1 MNHGDISYFFLKL
14 CRKKAGCIRH
24 KKDKRNKININ
35 VKGSGTVS
43 KITKIKSRE
52 ILDSR
57 GNPTVEADVFTTGG
71 LFRASVPSGASTG
84 KHEAFELRDGG
95 KRYLGMGVQ
104 KAVSNVN
111 NIIAEK
117 VIGHDCT
124 RQKEVDELMIELDG
138 TPNKSKLGA
147 NAILAVSMAVCKAGA
162 LESNLPLYE
171 YIAKLVNSEGVTL
184 PIPQMNVINGGMHAG
199 IANDFQEHMIIPFGA
214 KSYSD
219 ALRMCSE
226 TYHTLKKNLKEKF
239 GARAT
244 LVGDEG
250 GFVPPLKS
258 VDERLKFMS
267 DAIEE
272 LGYTKEF
279 GLAID
284 AASSEFYDNGRYD
297 IMGKDYSSAE
307 LTDFY
312 SDLTE
317 KFRVISVED
326 GLSQDDWAGWV
337 KLTSKLGKRIQL
349 VGDDLLVT
357 NIERIREAIKLDACN
372 ALLLKLNQIGTVT
385 EAIGAFEVAKEAG
398 WNVIVSHRSGST
410 EETFFADLVVGL
422 DAGQFK
428 YGAPARSERTC
439 NYNRL
444 LNIEE
449 ELGQKAKYSKTFG

>member
-1 MNHGDISYFFLKL
+1 MSKI
-14 CRKKAGCIRH
+14 
-24 KKDKRNKININ
+24 NKIRA
-35 VKGSGTVS
+35 
-43 KITKIKSRE
+43 RE

-57 GNPTVEADVFTTGG
+57 GNPTVEADVFTKGG
-71 LFRASVPSGASTG
+71 LSRASVPSGASTG
-84 KHEAFELRDGG
+84 KHEALDLRDGG
-95 KRYLGMGVQ
+95 RRYLGQGVL

-111 NIIAEK
+111 NIIAK
-117 VIGHDCT
+117 KLVGQDCT
-124 RQKEVDELMIELDG
+124 KQKEADELMIDLDG
-138 TPNKSKLGA
+138 TPNKSNLGA

-171 YIAKLVNSEGVTL
+171 YVAALVDSRGVTL

-199 IANDFQEHMIIPFGA
+199 IKNDFQEHMIIPFGA
-214 KSYSD
+214 KTYSD

-239 GARAT
+239 GSSAI

-258 VDERLKFMS
+258 VDERLKFIS
-267 DAIEE
+267 EAIEE

-279 GLAID
+279 GLGID
-284 AASSEFYDNGRYD
+284 AASSEFYSKGRYS
-297 IMGKDYSSAE
+297 IMEKDYSSAE

-312 SDLTE
+312 SDLCE
-317 KFRVISVED
+317 KFKIISIED
-326 GLSQDDWAGWV
+326 GLSEDDWNGWI
-337 KLTSKLGKRIQL
+337 KLKSELGKKIQI

-357 NIERIREAIKLDACN
+357 NVERIKKAIKLDACN

-385 EAIGAFEVAKEAG
+385 ESLDAFRLARDAG

-439 NYNRL
+439 NYNQL
-444 LNIEE
+444 LRIEE
-449 ELGQKAKYSKTFG
+449 ELGEKAKYSKIFS

>member
-1 MNHGDISYFFLKL
+1 L
-14 CRKKAGCIRH
+14 
-24 KKDKRNKININ
+24 
-35 VKGSGTVS
+35 S
-43 KITKIKSRE
+43 KIIKIGARE

-57 GNPTVEADVFTTGG
+57 GNPTVEAYVFTTGG
-71 LFRASVPSGASTG
+71 LSRASVPSGASTG
-84 KHEAFELRDGG
+84 KYEALELRDGG
-95 KRYLGMGVQ
+95 RRYLGEGVL

-111 NIIAEK
+111 DVIAK
-117 VIGHDCT
+117 KFVGQDCT
-124 RQKEVDELMIELDG
+124 KQKEADELMIELDG
-138 TPNKSKLGA
+138 TLNKSNLGA
-147 NAILAVSMAVCKAGA
+147 NAILAVSMAICKAGA

-171 YIAKLVNSEGVTL
+171 YIAKLVDSRGVTL

-199 IANDFQEHMIIPFGA
+199 IKNDFQEHMIIPFGA
-214 KSYSD
+214 KTYSD

-239 GARAT
+239 GNSAI

-267 DAIEE
+267 EAIEE

-284 AASSEFYDNGRYD
+284 AASSEFYGKGRYS
-297 IMGKDYSSAE
+297 IMEKNYSSGK

-312 SDLTE
+312 SDLCE
-317 KFRVISVED
+317 KFRIISIED
-326 GLSQDDWAGWV
+326 GLSEDDWDGWIR
-337 KLTSKLGKRIQL
+337 LNSKLGKRIKI

-357 NIERIREAIKLDACN
+357 NVERIRKAVKLDACN

-385 EAIGAFEVAKEAG
+385 EALAAFGSAREAG

-439 NYNRL
+439 NYNQL
-444 LNIEE
+444 LRIEE
-449 ELGQKAKYSKTFG
+449 ELGRKAKYSRIFG

>member
-1 MNHGDISYFFLKL
+1 MQGEIL
-14 CRKKAGCIRH
+14 
-24 KKDKRNKININ
+24 
-35 VKGSGTVS
+35 S
-43 KITKIKSRE
+43 KIIKIGARE

-57 GNPTVEADVFTTGG
+57 GNPTVEAYVFTTGG
-71 LFRASVPSGASTG
+71 LSRASVPSGASTG
-84 KHEAFELRDGG
+84 KYEALELRDGG
-95 KRYLGMGVQ
+95 RRYLGEGVL

-111 NIIAEK
+111 NVIAKKIVEQ
-117 VIGHDCT
+117 DCT
-124 RQKEVDELMIELDG
+124 KQKEADELMIELDG
-138 TPNKSKLGA
+138 TLNKSNLGA
-147 NAILAVSMAVCKAGA
+147 NAILAVSMAICKAGA

-171 YIAKLVNSEGVTL
+171 YVAKFVDSKGVTL

-214 KSYSD
+214 KTFSD

-239 GARAT
+239 GNSAI

-267 DAIEE
+267 EAIEE

-284 AASSEFYDNGRYD
+284 AASSEFYGKGRYS
-297 IMGKDYSSAE
+297 IMEKNYSSGE

-312 SDLTE
+312 SDLCE
-317 KFRVISVED
+317 KFRIISIED
-326 GLSQDDWAGWV
+326 GLSEDDWDGWIR
-337 KLTSKLGKRIQL
+337 LNSKLGKRIQI

-357 NIERIREAIKLDACN
+357 NVERIRKAVKLDACN

-385 EAIGAFEVAKEAG
+385 EALAAFGSAREAG

-439 NYNRL
+439 NYNQL
-444 LNIEE
+444 LRIEE
-449 ELGQKAKYSKTFG
+449 ELGRKAKYSRIFG

>member
-1 MNHGDISYFFLKL
+1 MQGEIL
-14 CRKKAGCIRH
+14 
-24 KKDKRNKININ
+24 
-35 VKGSGTVS
+35 S
-43 KITKIKSRE
+43 KIIKIGARE

-57 GNPTVEADVFTTGG
+57 GNPTVEAYVFTTGG
-71 LFRASVPSGASTG
+71 LSRASVPSGASTG
-84 KHEAFELRDGG
+84 KYEALELRDGG
-95 KRYLGMGVQ
+95 RRYLGEGVL

-111 NIIAEK
+111 NVIAK
-117 VIGHDCT
+117 KIVGQDCT
-124 RQKEVDELMIELDG
+124 KQKEADELMIELDG
-138 TPNKSKLGA
+138 TLNKSNLGA
-147 NAILAVSMAVCKAGA
+147 NAILAVSMAICKAGA

-171 YIAKLVNSEGVTL
+171 YVAKFVDSKGVTL

-214 KSYSD
+214 KTFSD

-239 GARAT
+239 GNSAI

-267 DAIEE
+267 EAIEE

-284 AASSEFYDNGRYD
+284 AASSEFYGKGRYS
-297 IMGKDYSSAE
+297 IMEKNYSSGE

-312 SDLTE
+312 SDICE
-317 KFRVISVED
+317 KFRIISIED
-326 GLSQDDWAGWV
+326 GLSEDDWDGWIR
-337 KLTSKLGKRIQL
+337 LNSKLGKRIQI

-357 NIERIREAIKLDACN
+357 NVERIRKAVKLDACN

-385 EAIGAFEVAKEAG
+385 EALAAFGSAREAG

-439 NYNRL
+439 NYNQL
-444 LNIEE
+444 LRIEE
-449 ELGQKAKYSKTFG
+449 ELGRKAKYSRIFG

>member
-1 MNHGDISYFFLKL
+1 L
-14 CRKKAGCIRH
+14 
-24 KKDKRNKININ
+24 
-35 VKGSGTVS
+35 S
-43 KITKIKSRE
+43 KIIKIGARE

-57 GNPTVEADVFTTGG
+57 GNPTVEAYVFTTGG
-71 LFRASVPSGASTG
+71 LSRASVPSGASTG
-84 KHEAFELRDGG
+84 KYEALELRDGG
-95 KRYLGMGVQ
+95 RRYLGEGVL

-111 NIIAEK
+111 NVIAKKIVEQ
-117 VIGHDCT
+117 DCT
-124 RQKEVDELMIELDG
+124 KQKEADELMIELDG
-138 TPNKSKLGA
+138 TLNKSNLGA
-147 NAILAVSMAVCKAGA
+147 NAILAVSMAICKAGA

-171 YIAKLVNSEGVTL
+171 YVAKFVDSKGVTL

-214 KSYSD
+214 KTFSD

-239 GARAT
+239 GNSAI

-267 DAIEE
+267 EAIEE

-284 AASSEFYDNGRYD
+284 AASSEFYGKGRYS
-297 IMGKDYSSAE
+297 IMEKNYSSGE

-312 SDLTE
+312 SDLCE
-317 KFRVISVED
+317 KFRIISIED
-326 GLSQDDWAGWV
+326 GLSEDDWDGWIR
-337 KLTSKLGKRIQL
+337 LNSKLGKRIQI

-357 NIERIREAIKLDACN
+357 NVERIRKAVKLDACN

-385 EAIGAFEVAKEAG
+385 EALAAFGSAREAG

-439 NYNRL
+439 NYNQL
-444 LNIEE
+444 LRIEE
-449 ELGQKAKYSKTFG
+449 ELGRKAKYSRIFG

>member
-1 MNHGDISYFFLKL
+1 
-14 CRKKAGCIRH
+14 
-24 KKDKRNKININ
+24 
-35 VKGSGTVS
+35 
-43 KITKIKSRE
+43 
-52 ILDSR
+52 
-57 GNPTVEADVFTTGG
+57 
-71 LFRASVPSGASTG
+71 
-84 KHEAFELRDGG
+84 
-95 KRYLGMGVQ
+95 
-104 KAVSNVN
+104 
-111 NIIAEK
+111 
-117 VIGHDCT
+117 
-124 RQKEVDELMIELDG
+124 
-138 TPNKSKLGA
+138 
-147 NAILAVSMAVCKAGA
+147 

-171 YIAKLVNSEGVTL
+171 YIAKLVDSRGVTL
-184 PIPQMNVINGGMHAG
+184 PIPQMNVINGGVHVG
-199 IANDFQEHMIIPFGA
+199 LANDFQEHMIIPFGA
-214 KSYSD
+214 KTYSD

-239 GARAT
+239 GSSAV

-267 DAIEE
+267 EAIEE

-284 AASSEFYDNGRYD
+284 AASSEFYSKGRYS
-297 IMGKDYSSAE
+297 IMEKDYSSAE

-312 SDLTE
+312 SELCE
-317 KFRVISVED
+317 KFRIISIED
-326 GLSQDDWAGWV
+326 GLSEDDWNGWIR
-337 KLTSKLGKRIQL
+337 LNSELGKKIQI

-357 NIERIREAIKLDACN
+357 NVERIKKAIKLDACN

-385 EAIGAFEVAKEAG
+385 EALAAFRSARDAG

-439 NYNRL
+439 NYNQL
-444 LNIEE
+444 LRIEE
-449 ELGQKAKYSKTFG
+449 ELGGKAKYSKIFG

>member
-1 MNHGDISYFFLKL
+1 MSKI
-14 CRKKAGCIRH
+14 
-24 KKDKRNKININ
+24 NKIRA
-35 VKGSGTVS
+35 
-43 KITKIKSRE
+43 RE

-57 GNPTVEADVFTTGG
+57 GNPTVEADVFTKGG
-71 LFRASVPSGASTG
+71 LSRASVPSGASTG
-84 KHEAFELRDGG
+84 KHEALDLRDGG
-95 KRYLGMGVQ
+95 RRYLGQGVL

-111 NIIAEK
+111 NIIAK
-117 VIGHDCT
+117 KLVGQDCT
-124 RQKEVDELMIELDG
+124 KQKEADELMIDLDG
-138 TPNKSKLGA
+138 TPNKSNLGA

-171 YIAKLVNSEGVTL
+171 YVAALVDSRGVTL

-214 KSYSD
+214 KTYSD

-239 GARAT
+239 GSPAI

-267 DAIEE
+267 EAIEE

-279 GLAID
+279 GLGID
-284 AASSEFYDNGRYD
+284 DASSEFYSKGRYS
-297 IMGKDYSSAE
+297 IMEKDYSSGE

-312 SDLTE
+312 SDLCE
-317 KFRVISVED
+317 KFRIISIED
-326 GLSQDDWAGWV
+326 GLSEDDWDGWI
-337 KLTSKLGKRIQL
+337 KLKSELGKKIQI

-357 NIERIREAIKLDACN
+357 NVERIKKAIKLDACN
-372 ALLLKLNQIGTVT
+372 ALLMKLNQIGTVT
-385 EAIGAFEVAKEAG
+385 EALAAFRSARDAG

-439 NYNRL
+439 NYNQL
-444 LNIEE
+444 LRIEE
-449 ELGQKAKYSKTFG
+449 ELGGKAKYSKIFG

>member
-1 MNHGDISYFFLKL
+1 L
-14 CRKKAGCIRH
+14 
-24 KKDKRNKININ
+24 
-35 VKGSGTVS
+35 S
-43 KITKIKSRE
+43 KIIKIWARE

-57 GNPTVEADVFTTGG
+57 GNPTVEADVFTTEG
-71 LFRASVPSGASTG
+71 LSRASVPSGASTG
-84 KHEAFELRDGG
+84 KYEALELRDGG
-95 KRYLGMGVQ
+95 RRYLGEGVL
-104 KAVSNVN
+104 KAVSNVIN
-111 NIIAEK
+111 VIAK
-117 VIGHDCT
+117 KLVGKDCT
-124 RQKEVDELMIELDG
+124 KQKEADELMIELDG
-138 TPNKSKLGA
+138 TLNKSNLGA
-147 NAILAVSMAVCKAGA
+147 NAILAVSMAICKAGA

-171 YIAKLVNSEGVTL
+171 YIAKFVGSRGVTL

-214 KSYSD
+214 KTFSD

-239 GARAT
+239 GNSAI

-258 VDERLKFMS
+258 VDERLEFMS
-267 DAIEE
+267 EAIEE

-284 AASSEFYDNGRYD
+284 AASSEFYGKGRYS
-297 IMGKDYSSAE
+297 IKEKNYSSGE

-312 SDLTE
+312 SDLCE
-317 KFRVISVED
+317 KFRIISIED
-326 GLSQDDWAGWV
+326 GLSEDDWDGWIR
-337 KLTSKLGKRIQL
+337 LNSKLGKRIQI

-357 NIERIREAIKLDACN
+357 NVERIRKAVKLDACN

-385 EAIGAFEVAKEAG
+385 EALAAFGSAREAG

-439 NYNRL
+439 NYNQL
-444 LNIEE
+444 LRIEE
-449 ELGQKAKYSKTFG
+449 ELGRKAKYSRIFG

>member
-1 MNHGDISYFFLKL
+1 MSKI
-14 CRKKAGCIRH
+14 
-24 KKDKRNKININ
+24 NKIRA
-35 VKGSGTVS
+35 
-43 KITKIKSRE
+43 RE

-57 GNPTVEADVFTTGG
+57 GNPTVEADVFTKGG
-71 LFRASVPSGASTG
+71 LSRASVPSGASTG
-84 KHEAFELRDGG
+84 KHEALDLRDGG
-95 KRYLGMGVQ
+95 RRYLGQGVL

-111 NIIAEK
+111 NIIAK
-117 VIGHDCT
+117 KLVGQDCT
-124 RQKEVDELMIELDG
+124 KQKEADELMIDLDG
-138 TPNKSKLGA
+138 TPNKSNLGA

-171 YIAKLVNSEGVTL
+171 YVAALVDSRGVTL

-199 IANDFQEHMIIPFGA
+199 IKNDFQEHMIIPFGA
-214 KSYSD
+214 KTYSD

-239 GARAT
+239 GSPAI

-267 DAIEE
+267 EAIEE

-279 GLAID
+279 GLGID
-284 AASSEFYDNGRYD
+284 AASSEFYSKGRYS
-297 IMGKDYSSAE
+297 IMEKDYSSGE

-312 SDLTE
+312 SDLCE
-317 KFRVISVED
+317 KFRIISIED
-326 GLSQDDWAGWV
+326 GLSEDDWDGWI
-337 KLTSKLGKRIQL
+337 KLKSELGKKIQI

-357 NIERIREAIKLDACN
+357 NVERIKKAIKLDACN
-372 ALLLKLNQIGTVT
+372 ALLMKLNQIGTVT
-385 EAIGAFEVAKEAG
+385 EALAAFRSARDAG

-439 NYNRL
+439 NYNQL
-444 LNIEE
+444 LRIEE
-449 ELGQKAKYSKTFG
+449 ELGGKAKYSKIFG

>member
-1 MNHGDISYFFLKL
+1 M
-14 CRKKAGCIRH
+14 
-24 KKDKRNKININ
+24 
-35 VKGSGTVS
+35 S
-43 KITKIKSRE
+43 KIIKIHGRE

-57 GNPTVEADVFTTGG
+57 GNPTVEADVFTAGG
-71 LFRASVPSGASTG
+71 LSRASVPSGASTG
-84 KHEAFELRDGG
+84 KYEALELRDGG
-95 KRYLGMGVQ
+95 RRYLGKGVL
-104 KAVSNVN
+104 KAVGNVN
-111 NIIAEK
+111 NVIAK
-117 VIGHDCT
+117 KIVGQDCSKQ
-124 RQKEVDELMIELDG
+124 REVDELMIELDG
-138 TPNKSKLGA
+138 TLNKSNLGA

-171 YIAKLVNSEGVTL
+171 YVADLGDSRGVTL

-214 KSYSD
+214 KSFSD

-226 TYHTLKKNLKEKF
+226 TYHILEKNLKEKF
-239 GARAT
+239 GNSAI

-258 VDERLKFMS
+258 VDERLQFMS
-267 DAIEE
+267 EAIEE

-279 GLAID
+279 ALAID
-284 AASSEFYDNGRYD
+284 AASSEFYDKERYNV
-297 IMGKDYSSAE
+297 MGKEYSSAE

-312 SDLTE
+312 SGLCE
-317 KFRVISVED
+317 KFKIISVED
-326 GLSQDDWAGWV
+326 GLSEDDWNGWI
-337 KLTSKLGKRIQL
+337 KLKSELGKRIQI

-357 NIERIREAIKLDACN
+357 NVERIRKAIRLDACN

-385 EAIGAFEVAKEAG
+385 EALNAFRSAKGAG

-410 EETFFADLVVGL
+410 EETFFADFVVGL

-439 NYNRL
+439 NYNQL
-444 LNIEE
+444 LRIEE
-449 ELGQKAKYSKTFG
+449 ELGAKAKYSKIFG

>member
-1 MNHGDISYFFLKL
+1 MSKI
-14 CRKKAGCIRH
+14 
-24 KKDKRNKININ
+24 NKIRA
-35 VKGSGTVS
+35 
-43 KITKIKSRE
+43 RE

-57 GNPTVEADVFTTGG
+57 GNPTVEADVFTKGG
-71 LFRASVPSGASTG
+71 LSRASVPSGASTG
-84 KHEAFELRDGG
+84 KHEALDLRDGG
-95 KRYLGMGVQ
+95 RRYLGQGVL

-111 NIIAEK
+111 NIIAK
-117 VIGHDCT
+117 KLVGQDCT
-124 RQKEVDELMIELDG
+124 KQKEADELMIDLDG
-138 TPNKSKLGA
+138 TPNKSNLGA

-171 YIAKLVNSEGVTL
+171 YVAALVDSRGVTL
-184 PIPQMNVINGGMHAG
+184 PIPQMNVINDGMHAG

-214 KSYSD
+214 KTYSD

-239 GARAT
+239 GSPAI

-267 DAIEE
+267 EAIEE

-279 GLAID
+279 GLGID
-284 AASSEFYDNGRYD
+284 AASSEFYSKGRYS
-297 IMGKDYSSAE
+297 IMEKDYSSGE

-312 SDLTE
+312 SDLCE
-317 KFRVISVED
+317 KFRIISIED
-326 GLSQDDWAGWV
+326 GLSEDDWDGWI
-337 KLTSKLGKRIQL
+337 KLKSELGKKIQI

-357 NIERIREAIKLDACN
+357 NVERIKKAIKLDACN
-372 ALLLKLNQIGTVT
+372 ALLMKLNQIGTVT
-385 EAIGAFEVAKEAG
+385 EALAAFRSARDAG

-439 NYNRL
+439 NYNQL
-444 LNIEE
+444 LRIEE
-449 ELGQKAKYSKTFG
+449 ELGGKAKYSKIFG

>member
-1 MNHGDISYFFLKL
+1 MSKI
-14 CRKKAGCIRH
+14 
-24 KKDKRNKININ
+24 NKIRA
-35 VKGSGTVS
+35 
-43 KITKIKSRE
+43 RE

-57 GNPTVEADVFTTGG
+57 GNPTVEADVFTKGG
-71 LFRASVPSGASTG
+71 LSRASVPSGASTG
-84 KHEAFELRDGG
+84 KHEALELRDAGR
-95 KRYLGMGVQ
+95 RYLGQGVL

-111 NIIAEK
+111 NIIAK
-117 VIGHDCT
+117 KLVGQDCT
-124 RQKEVDELMIELDG
+124 KQKEADELMIDLDG
-138 TPNKSKLGA
+138 TPNKSNLGA

-171 YIAKLVNSEGVTL
+171 YVAALVDSRGVTL

-199 IANDFQEHMIIPFGA
+199 IKNDFQEHMIIPFGA
-214 KSYSD
+214 KTYSD

-239 GARAT
+239 GSSAI

-258 VDERLKFMS
+258 VDERLKFIS
-267 DAIEE
+267 EAIEE

-279 GLAID
+279 GLGID
-284 AASSEFYDNGRYD
+284 AASSEFYSKGRYS
-297 IMGKDYSSAE
+297 IMEKDYSSAE

-312 SDLTE
+312 SDLCE
-317 KFRVISVED
+317 KFRIISIED
-326 GLSQDDWAGWV
+326 GLSEDDWDGWI
-337 KLTSKLGKRIQL
+337 KLKSELGKKIQI

-357 NIERIREAIKLDACN
+357 NVERIKKAIKLDACN

-385 EAIGAFEVAKEAG
+385 EALAAFRSARDAG

-439 NYNRL
+439 NYNQL
-444 LNIEE
+444 LRIEE
-449 ELGQKAKYSKTFG
+449 ELGEKAKYSKIFS

>member
-1 MNHGDISYFFLKL
+1 
-14 CRKKAGCIRH
+14 
-24 KKDKRNKININ
+24 
-35 VKGSGTVS
+35 
-43 KITKIKSRE
+43 
-52 ILDSR
+52 LD
-57 GNPTVEADVFTTGG
+57 
-71 LFRASVPSGASTG
+71 
-84 KHEAFELRDGG
+84 LRDGG
-95 KRYLGMGVQ
+95 RRYLGQGVL

-111 NIIAEK
+111 NIIAK
-117 VIGHDCT
+117 KLVGQDCT
-124 RQKEVDELMIELDG
+124 KQKEADELMIDLDG
-138 TPNKSKLGA
+138 TPNKSNLGA

-171 YIAKLVNSEGVTL
+171 YVAALVDSRGVTL

-214 KSYSD
+214 KTYSD

-239 GARAT
+239 GSPAI

-267 DAIEE
+267 EAIEE

-279 GLAID
+279 GLGID
-284 AASSEFYDNGRYD
+284 AASSEFYSKGRYS
-297 IMGKDYSSAE
+297 IMEKDYSSGE

-312 SDLTE
+312 SDLCE
-317 KFRVISVED
+317 KFRIISIED
-326 GLSQDDWAGWV
+326 GLSEDDWDGWI
-337 KLTSKLGKRIQL
+337 KLKSELGKKIQI

-357 NIERIREAIKLDACN
+357 NVERIKKAIKLDACN
-372 ALLLKLNQIGTVT
+372 ALLMKLNQIGTVT
-385 EAIGAFEVAKEAG
+385 EALAAFRSARDAG

-439 NYNRL
+439 NYNQL
-444 LNIEE
+444 LRIEE
-449 ELGQKAKYSKTFG
+449 ELGGKAKYSKIFG

>member
-1 MNHGDISYFFLKL
+1 MSKI
-14 CRKKAGCIRH
+14 
-24 KKDKRNKININ
+24 NKIRA
-35 VKGSGTVS
+35 
-43 KITKIKSRE
+43 RE

-57 GNPTVEADVFTTGG
+57 GNPTVEADVFTKGG
-71 LFRASVPSGASTG
+71 LSRASVPSGASTG
-84 KHEAFELRDGG
+84 KHEALELRDGG
-95 KRYLGMGVQ
+95 RRYLGHGVL

-111 NIIAEK
+111 NIIAK
-117 VIGHDCT
+117 KLVGQDCT
-124 RQKEVDELMIELDG
+124 KQKETDELMIDLDG
-138 TPNKSKLGA
+138 TPNKSNLGA

-162 LESNLPLYE
+162 LESNLPLYR
-171 YIAKLVNSEGVTL
+171 YIAELVDSRGLTL

-199 IANDFQEHMIIPFGA
+199 LANDFQEHMIIPFGA
-214 KSYSD
+214 KTYSD

-239 GARAT
+239 GSSAI

-250 GFVPPLKS
+250 GFVPHLKS
-258 VDERLKFMS
+258 VDERLKFIS
-267 DAIEE
+267 EAIEE

-284 AASSEFYDNGRYD
+284 AASSEFYSNGRYS
-297 IMGKDYSSAE
+297 IMEKDYSSAQ
-307 LTDFY
+307 LTVFY
-312 SDLTE
+312 SDLCE
-317 KFRVISVED
+317 KFRIISIED
-326 GLSQDDWAGWV
+326 GLSEDDWDGWI
-337 KLTSKLGKRIQL
+337 KLKSELGKKIQI

-357 NIERIREAIKLDACN
+357 NVERIRKAIKLDACN

-385 EAIGAFEVAKEAG
+385 ESLDAFRLARDAG

-439 NYNRL
+439 NYNQL
-444 LNIEE
+444 LRIEE
-449 ELGQKAKYSKTFG
+449 KLGGKAKYSKIFG